1 MEFLILM
8 GKSTEPASDP
18 QLWRCADRDPDPRR
32 AVETRHLDEAGD
44 AIELEDWLLTVAE
57 GDGGVESRPFRF
69 TRRDGTERDIVV
81 SAAAAQN
88 NLLISLLDLTEQTAL
103 QRTLLTS
110 NARYQAAFQGSIDAI
125 VITRLSTGEYLD
137 VNRGFIDITG
147 FSRDEA
153 LGRNGIQLNL
163 WVDLAARQHVIDQ
176 VVHHGRLHDFEAQF
190 RRKNGELFWGLMAA
204 VQIEFEDERCL
215 LAVTRDISQRKRF
228 EHELQQARDAAEA
241 ANRALQSANA
251 ELARLASTD
260 TLTRVWNRWHFDR
273 AVRDEL
279 ARVARYGNPV
289 SLLLLDIDRFKAI
302 NDRYG
307 HLAGDEVLIEVCRR
321 LQSQLRRVDVLA
333 RWGGEEFAIMLP
345 HCVAAQAGRLAERLR
360 AEISASPFPA
370 VGSVTCSFGV
380 AQLRAAE
387 SFDAWLARADEALYR
402 AKAAGR
408 NRVSVAG
415 TASDAGARPP
425 PH

>member
-1 MEFLILM
+1 M
-8 GKSTEPASDP
+8 GKPIEPASDP
-18 QLWRCADRDPDPRR
+18 LRRRCADRDPGPRR
-32 AVETRHLDEAGD
+32 AVETRHLDEASD
-44 AIELEDWLLTVAE
+44 AIELEQWLLTVAE

-81 SAAAAQN
+81 SATAEQN
-88 NLLISLLDLTEQTAL
+88 NLLISLLDLTEQTPL

-190 RRKNGELFWGLMAA
+190 RRKNGELFWGLMAV
-204 VQIEFEDERCL
+204 VQIEYEDEKCL
-215 LAVTRDISQRKRF
+215 LSVTRDISQRKRF
-228 EHELQQARDAAEA
+228 EDELQQARDAAEA
-241 ANRALQSANA
+241 ANRQLQIANA

-260 TLTRVWNRWHFDR
+260 TLTLVWNRWHFDR
-273 AVRDEL
+273 AARDEI
-279 ARVARYGNPV
+279 ARVARYGTLV
-289 SLLLLDIDRFKAI
+289 SLLLIDIDHFKAI
-302 NDRYG
+302 NDHYG
-307 HLAGDEVLIEVCRR
+307 HLAGDQVLIELCRR

-345 HCVAAQAGRLAERLR
+345 HCAAAPAKRLAERLR
-360 AEISASPFPA
+360 ALISSTPFPA
-370 VGSVTCSFGV
+370 VGSVTCSIGV
-380 AQLRAAE
+380 AQLRGAE
-387 SFDAWLARADEALYR
+387 SLEAWLVRADEALYR

-408 NRVSVAG
+408 NQVSVAG
-415 TASDAGARPP
+415 AASDAQPP
-425 PH
+425 PP